1 MKTFTLLLSMTLASG
16 MAHADG
22 LAHEMSQHE
31 MATMTAANTS
41 SPTGIGV
48 IKAVN
53 ATAGKVQI
61 AHEPIAGL
69 NWPAMTMWF
78 DLQKTLPANLKV
90 GDRVLFE
97 LTQNP
102 NNKWVITRIESKR

>member
-1 MKTFTLLLSMTLASG
+1 MKTLTILLSMTLASG
-16 MAHADG
+16 ISQAAG
-22 LAHEMSQHE
+22 LAHDMSQHE
-31 MATMTAANTS
+31 MATMAAANTS
-41 SPTGIGV
+41 SPTGVGV

-53 ATAGKVQI
+53 ETAGKVQI
-61 AHEPIAGL
+61 AHEAIAGL

-78 DLQKTLPANLKV
+78 DLQKPLPANLKV

-97 LTQNP
+97 LAQNP

>member
-1 MKTFTLLLSMTLASG
+1 MKTLTLLLSMTLASG
-16 MAHADG
+16 MAQATG
-22 LAHEMSQHE
+22 LAHDMSQHE
-31 MATMTAANTS
+31 MATMVAANTS
-41 SPTGIGV
+41 GPTGVGV
-48 IKAVN
+48 IRAVN
-53 ATAGKVQI
+53 ETTGKVQI

-78 DLQKTLPANLKV
+78 ELQKPLPANLKV

-97 LTQNP
+97 LTQKL